1 MDWNG
6 FKGRAKRLD
15 DIDLPRIGHRIG
27 VGEDELHAFMDVEAA
42 GSGFDSHG
50 RPKMLF
56 EPHVFYRNLSGS
68 KRDKAVKAGL
78 AYSKW
83 RRNYPSDSY
92 PRLIEAMKIDETAA
106 LKASSWGLGQIL
118 GENHKAVGYSTPQTM
133 VRAFMEDEEKHLEA
147 IVQFLISKKLAAKLK
162 AHDWA
167 GVARGYNGAGYRQNA
182 YDTKM
187 AAAFKKWQRIR
198 DTPWTPGQAEAA
210 RPAPTPP
217 PAPKPTQKPVSE
229 QKPQPAP
236 TPTPSKPRG
245 LVASLLAFIA
255 SILRGK

>member
-1 MDWNG
+1 MNWNG

-15 DIDLPRIGHRIG
+15 DIDLPRIGHLIG

-83 RRNYPSDSY
+83 RRNYPADSY

-167 GVARGYNGAGYRQNA
+167 GVARGYNGAGYKQNA

-187 AAAFKKWQRIR
+187 AAAFKKWQRIK
-198 DTPWTPGQAEAA
+198 DTPWSPGQGE
-210 RPAPTPP
+210 PAKLA
-217 PAPKPTQKPVSE
+217 PAPKPTQKPAE
-229 QKPQPAP
+229 TPKPTPAP
-236 TPTPSKPRG
+236 SAPEKPSSG
-245 LVASLLAFIA
+245 LWAAFLAFRA
-255 SILRGK
+255 SILKGR